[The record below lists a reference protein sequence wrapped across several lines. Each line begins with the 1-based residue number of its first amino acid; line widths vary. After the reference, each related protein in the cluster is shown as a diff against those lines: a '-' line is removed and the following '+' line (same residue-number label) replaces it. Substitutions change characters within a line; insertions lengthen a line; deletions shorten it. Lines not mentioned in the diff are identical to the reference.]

1 MKGRGIVL
9 AMIAII
15 ALLGGYQANAT
26 APASEQQCLALS
38 LYFEARGEGREGM
51 VAVGWTILNRV
62 QSQDFPPT
70 TCKVVRQ
77 GGERPPCQFSWWC
90 DGKSDRPRDRHSWNQ
105 AMLIAGEL
113 LFDPPPDPTRGS
125 LYFHATHV
133 DPRWNQ
139 SMVRTARIGSH
150 VFYRE
155 R

>member
-1 MKGRGIVL
+1 MSKFAAVL
-9 AMIAII
+9 AFVTII
-15 ALLGGYQANAT
+15 ALLAT
-26 APASEQQCLALS
+26 LDADAAVSDGDQQCLALS

-62 QSQDFPPT
+62 QSRAFPPT

-90 DGKSDRPRDRHSWNQ
+90 DGKSDRPRDLHSWNL

-113 LFDPPPDPTRGS
+113 LFDPPPDPTGGS
-125 LYFHATHV
+125 LYFHTTQV
-133 DPRWNQ
+133 DPRWSR